1 MKEFVFAVA
10 ASVAAFASAHVQA
23 QDGVLDL
30 TALPNYA
37 NQTRPTYITKNNTPA
52 NNAITDAGATLGR
65 VLFYDKRL
73 SRNNT
78 VSCSSCH
85 QQAHAFADS
94 AIASAGVAGTTG
106 RHSMR
111 LINSRFGTDPRF
123 FWDERATTLENQTT
137 QPIKDHVEMGFSGTS
152 GDPAFADLI
161 AKLSAVA
168 DYRVLFTVAFGSSA
182 IDETRIQRALAQ
194 FVRSIQSFDSKY
206 DAGRAQVVGD
216 NVNFPNFTANENAG
230 KQLFLRAPNNGGA
243 GCNACHRAPEFDI
256 DPGSDNNGVIGTIS
270 GIGTDLTN
278 ERSPSLRDL
287 IGPGGQ
293 SNGPFMHNGVFTTLL
308 AVVNHY
314 NAIPALNV
322 NLDPRLRP
330 GGQPQNLALTQQE
343 KNDLIAFMGTLTG
356 SAVYTDARWADPF
369 TATGEVSVSA
379 LSRVGTAIARNAD
392 GTVTISC
399 SATPGFSYELQSSS
413 DLQTWTS
420 LETLTTG
427 VDNRLTKVVS
437 MAGPS
442 FYRFAL
448 VVPGS

>member
-1 MKEFVFAVA
+1 MKTLCFAVA
-10 ASVAAFASAHVQA
+10 TLLAAFATAHVQA
-23 QDGVLDL
+23 QDGVVDL

-37 NQTRPTYITKNNTPA
+37 NQARPAYITKNNTPA

-78 VSCSSCH
+78 ISCSSCH
-85 QQAHAFADS
+85 QQASAFSDG
-94 AIASAGVAGTTG
+94 AIASSGVAGTTG

-111 LINSRFGTDPRF
+111 LINARFGADPRF
-123 FWDERATTLENQTT
+123 FWDERATTLENQST
-137 QPIKDHVEMGFSGTS
+137 QPIRDHVEMGFSGGS

-161 AKLSAVA
+161 AKLSAVG
-168 DYRVLFTVAFGSSA
+168 DYRVLFTMAFGTSA
-182 IDETRIQRALAQ
+182 IEETRIQRALAQ

-206 DAGRAQVVGD
+206 DAGRAQVVND
-216 NVNFPNFTANENAG
+216 ATNFPNFTANENAG

-278 ERSPSLRDL
+278 ERSPTLRDL
-287 IGPGGQ
+287 VAPGGQ
-293 SNGPFMHNGVFTTLL
+293 TNGPFMHNGVFTTLL

-314 NAIPALNV
+314 NVIPALNV

-330 GGQPQNLALTQQE
+330 GGQPQNLGLTQQE

-356 SAVYTDARWADPF
+356 SAVYTDAKWADPF
-369 TATGEVSVSA
+369 TTGGEVSVSA
-379 LSRVGTAIARNAD
+379 LSRAGTAIARNPD
-392 GTVTISC
+392 GTATISC
-399 SATPGFSYELQSSS
+399 KAAPGFQYELQSSA
-413 DLQTWTS
+413 DLRTWTS
-420 LETLTTG
+420 LETLTT
-427 VDNRLTKVVS
+427 DTENRLTKVVS
-437 MAGPS
+437 MAAPS

-448 VVPGS
+448 VVPES